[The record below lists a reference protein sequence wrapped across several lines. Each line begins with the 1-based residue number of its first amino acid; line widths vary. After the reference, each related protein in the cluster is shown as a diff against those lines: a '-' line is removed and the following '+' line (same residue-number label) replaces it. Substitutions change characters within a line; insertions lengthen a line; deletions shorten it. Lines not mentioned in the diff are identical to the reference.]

1 MLDYQYICQKISDM
15 AGLPIRVYEDK
26 KLVYFYCFITLQKD
40 PCLLCIDN
48 LLEKNASID
57 YYVSDNTNYYG
68 ILNSNNLK
76 IIIGPSL
83 NPTITNQQLYKMA
96 FDLNIEPNLIDDYIK
111 SLKTL
116 VKMPLSSILQILCTL
131 NYVFNGE
138 KVDISNLEGQN
149 NELLLPDEKISEA
162 DAYRSINIEEKIC
175 SFIMDGDIDGF
186 HLWIKQAPT
195 IKEGKVADNYLRQNK
210 NIFIVSATIFSRSAI
225 TAGLSPET
233 ALQISDYFIQKCE
246 SLSSQNDILTLQVKM
261 IERYIEEVASLS
273 KITENKL
280 LAKQVYNI
288 IKNNISSNIDT
299 EMIAKEL
306 GYSRSYLSTIF
317 KKENDIGIKEFII
330 KIKIEE
336 AKKLLKNTNNSLTSI
351 AHYLGFN
358 SSSHFS
364 KTFKSIVGITALT
377 YRNNK

>member
-15 AGLPIRVYEDK
+15 AGLPIRVYEDR

-40 PCLLCIDN
+40 PCLLCIDD
-48 LLEKNASID
+48 LLEKNASVD

-96 FDLNIEPNLIDDYIK
+96 FDLNIEPNSIDNYIK

-149 NELLLPDEKISEA
+149 NELLLPNEEISEA

-175 SFIMDGDIDGF
+175 SFIMDGDIEGF

-210 NIFIVSATIFSRSAI
+210 NIFIVSTTIFSRSAI
-225 TAGLSPET
+225 KAGLSPET

-273 KITENKL
+273 KITDNKL

-288 IKNNISSNIDT
+288 IKDNISSNIDT
-299 EMIAKEL
+299 EMIAEEL

-317 KKENDIGIKEFII
+317 KKENNIGIKEFII
-330 KIKIEE
+330 KINRPIY
-336 AKKLLKNTNNSLTSI
+336 NRVVD
-351 AHYLGFN
+351 
-358 SSSHFS
+358 
-364 KTFKSIVGITALT
+364 FKS
-377 YRNNK
+377 